1 MENIIIGFAGKKQ
14 SGKTTAVN
22 IIKERFKDR
31 IIILNFGDAVK
42 ESLKP
47 IFHFTDEELYGD
59 KKEVVNE
66 FWGIT
71 PRNIMQFYAT
81 ELMRQQISD
90 KYKNIGSNVWV
101 MSLEYQIKK
110 ITEKDK
116 IILIGDLRFK
126 NEFNMIKKYNG
137 LTVRINKDIKD
148 NEFSD
153 HISEHDLDDSVFDYK
168 IDNNGNIEE
177 YKIKINDLID
187 KIIK

>member
-22 IIKERFKDR
+22 IIKEKFKDR
-31 IIILNFGDAVK
+31 VIILNFGDAVK
-42 ESLKP
+42 ESLRP

-59 KKEVVNE
+59 KKEVINE

-71 PRNIMQFYAT
+71 PRNIMQFFAT

-90 KYKNIGSNVWV
+90 KYKNIGGNIWV
-101 MSLEYQIKK
+101 LSLEYQIKQ
-110 ITEKDK
+110 ITDKNK

-126 NEFNMIKKYNG
+126 NEYDMIKKYNG
-137 LTVRINKDIKD
+137 LTVRINKNIKD
-148 NEFSD
+148 NEFSN
-153 HISEHDLDDSVFDYK
+153 HISEHDLDNSDFDYEIENNESMETYKTK
-168 IDNNGNIEE
+168 II
-177 YKIKINDLID
+177 DLIS